1 MARLPLLR
9 LLSLATRQLLR
20 DARAGELRVLFFA
33 LLVAVAA
40 STAIGYFGAR
50 LNGAMLLR
58 ATEFLG
64 ADLILEG
71 TSPAQPTQIEAGK
84 QLKLDHAQVV
94 EFSSVIATDSGIQL
108 ASVKAVD
115 TAYPLRGELKSAE
128 APYQTEA
135 SGGRPNPGEA
145 WAESRLF
152 AALNL
157 KVGDSIDVGSKTLRL
172 SRVLT
177 YEPDRAGNFY
187 SLTPRVMINL
197 TDLAATAVVQPG
209 SRVSY
214 RELWRGSHESLE
226 AYRQAIT
233 PGLAA
238 NQRIQDARDGN
249 RQIGG
254 ALGKAERYL
263 NMASLVAVLLSGVAV
278 ALSAARFATRR
289 FDASALL
296 RCLGLSRRETLVLFS
311 LQLAMLG
318 LLASITGALLGWLAQ
333 LGLFALLH
341 DLLPAAVPPGG
352 LLPAVAGIGTGLVAL
367 AGFALPPLAALGRV
381 PPLRVLRRDM
391 LPIPPSSWLVYG
403 AALLALG
410 LIMWRLSLDLVLT
423 FALLGG
429 GIIAAVVLGGLL
441 LLALQSLRR
450 LLAGA
455 SLPWRLGLGQLLRHP
470 LAAAGQSLAFG
481 LILLS
486 MGLIALLRGEL
497 LDTWQNQLP
506 KDAPNYFALN
516 ILPADKDTF
525 TERMANLSTHAAP
538 LYPVVP
544 GRLIS
549 INGEPVRNIVS
560 KDSRGEN
567 ATERDLSLTWAAEL
581 PLGNRLSAGN
591 WWPNTISSAATTAE
605 QIPGVSVESK
615 LAASLKLKLG
625 DRMSFIIGGVTREA
639 EVTSLRE
646 VNWDNFQPNFF
657 MIFQPGTLKDLP
669 TTYLTSFY
677 LAPGNDQQ
685 IVELSRAFPAV
696 TILQVEALLEQLRS
710 ILAQVTIAVEYVLL
724 FVLAA
729 GLAVLFSGLQA
740 TLDERIRQGALLR
753 ALGAERALLVK
764 ARRIEFGLLGA
775 ASGVLAAL
783 GCELVSFALYRYA
796 FDLQWHPHIWLL
808 LLPIIGALLVGG
820 AGVFGTRRA
829 LNVSPLTV
837 LRDG

>member
-1 MARLPLLR
+1 MVHLPFLR
-9 LLSLATRQLLR
+9 LLTLATRQLLR

-64 ADLILEG
+64 ADLVVEG
-71 TSPAQPTQIEAGK
+71 SSPAKPEQIQAGEA
-84 QLKLDHAQVV
+84 LKLDHAQIVV
-94 EFSSVIATDSGIQL
+94 FSTVIATDAGIQL
-108 ASVKAVD
+108 SSIKAVD
-115 TAYPLRGELKSAE
+115 TAYPLRGELKSA
-128 APYQTEA
+128 ADLYQPEEV
-135 SGGRPNPGEA
+135 SRGPKPGEA

-152 AALNL
+152 PAVDL
-157 KVGDSIDVGSKTLRL
+157 KVGDDIDVGSKTLKL
-172 SRVLT
+172 TRVLT

-197 TDLAATAVVQPG
+197 ADLQATGVVQPG

-214 RELWRGSHESLE
+214 REMWSGPPEALA
-226 AYRQAIT
+226 AYRKAIE
-233 PGLAA
+233 PGLEPH
-238 NQRIQDARDGN
+238 QEIKDARDGSQ
-249 RQIGG
+249 QIGG

-263 NMASLVAVLLSGVAV
+263 NMASLVAVLLAGVAV
-278 ALSAARFATRR
+278 ALSAARFAVRR
-289 FDASALL
+289 FDASALM
-296 RCLGLSRRETLVLFS
+296 RCLGLSRNEALVLFS

-318 LLASITGALLGWLAQ
+318 LLASLSGALLGWLAQ
-333 LGLFALLH
+333 LALFGLLH
-341 DLLPAAVPPGG
+341 DLLPATVPPGG
-352 LLPAVAGIGTGLVAL
+352 VLPALAGIGTGLVAL

-391 LPIPPSSWLVYG
+391 LPIPASSWLVYG

-429 GIIAAVVLGGLL
+429 GVIAALVLGGLL
-441 LLALQSLRR
+441 LLTLKSLRR

-455 SLPWRLGLGQLLRHP
+455 SLPWRLGLGQLLRYP

-506 KDAPNYFALN
+506 KDAPNYFVLN
-516 ILPADKDTF
+516 VLPDQKDAF
-525 TERMANLSTHAAP
+525 AQQISKLSPHAAP

-544 GRLIS
+544 GRLMN
-549 INGEPVRNIVS
+549 INDEPVNNFVT

-567 ATERDLSLTWAAEL
+567 ATRRDLNLTWAANL
-581 PLGNRLSAGN
+581 PEGNTLTAGN
-591 WWPNTISSAATTAE
+591 WWPANVETSAV
-605 QIPGVSVESK
+605 PGVSIETK
-615 LAASLKLKLG
+615 LAESLQIKLG
-625 DRMSFIIGGVTREA
+625 DKLSFTVGGLSRDAV
-639 EVTSLRE
+639 VTSLRD
-646 VNWDNFQPNFF
+646 VNWDTFQPNFF
-657 MIFQPGTLKDLP
+657 IIFQPGTLQDLP
-669 TTYLTSFY
+669 TTYMTSFY
-677 LAPGNDQQ
+677 LPAGNDKQ
-685 IVELSRAFPAV
+685 IVELSRTFPAIS
-696 TILQVEALLEQLRS
+696 ILGVEALLAQVRS
-710 ILAQVTIAVEYVLL
+710 ILDQVTLAVQFVLL

-729 GLAVLFSGLQA
+729 GVAVLFSGLQA
-740 TLDERIRQGALLR
+740 TLDERIRQGALVR
-753 ALGAERALLVK
+753 ALGAERALLIK

-775 ASGVLAAL
+775 VSGLLAAL
-783 GCELVSFALYRYA
+783 GCELVTFALYRYA
-796 FDLQWHPHIWLL
+796 FSLQWAPHPWLL
-808 LLPIIGALLVGG
+808 LLPVIGALLVGG

>member
-9 LLSLATRQLLR
+9 LFSLAIRQLLR
-20 DARAGELRVLFFA
+20 DTRAGELRVLFFA

-64 ADLILEG
+64 ADVLLEG
-71 TSPAQPTQIEAGK
+71 SSPARPEQIQSGK
-84 QLKLDHAQVV
+84 ELGLQHAQVV
-94 EFSSVIATDSGIQL
+94 EFSSVIATDNGIQL
-108 ASVKAVD
+108 SSIKAVD
-115 TAYPLRGELKSAE
+115 GVYPLRGQLKSAP
-128 APYQTEA
+128 APFAPEVT
-135 SGGRPNPGEA
+135 GGSPEPGEA
-145 WAESRLF
+145 WAEARLLT
-152 AALNL
+152 ALNL
-157 KVGDSIDVGSKTLRL
+157 KVGDSIDVGMKTLRL
-172 SRVLT
+172 TRVLT

-197 TDLAATAVVQPG
+197 ADLTATGVVQPG

-214 RELWRGSHESLE
+214 RELWRGSASALE
-226 AYRQAIT
+226 TYRQLIK

-238 NQRIQDARDGN
+238 NQRLQDARDGN

-278 ALSAARFATRR
+278 ALSATRFATRR

-296 RCLGLSRRETLVLFS
+296 RCLGLSRRETLLLFS
-311 LQLAMLG
+311 VQLTVLG
-318 LLASITGALLGWLAQ
+318 LLASLSGALLGWLAQ
-333 LGLFALLH
+333 LGLFALLGE
-341 DLLPAAVPPGG
+341 LLPSDVPPGG

-381 PPLRVLRRDM
+381 PPLRVLRRDI
-391 LPIPPSSWLVYG
+391 LPIPSSTWMVYG
-403 AALLALG
+403 TALAALA
-410 LIMWRLSLDLVLT
+410 LIMWRLSLDLLLT

-429 GIIAAVVLGGLL
+429 GVIAALVLGGLL
-441 LLALQSLRR
+441 LLVLNSLRR
-450 LLAGA
+450 LLARA
-455 SLPWRLGLGQLLRHP
+455 PLPWRLGLGQLLRHP

-486 MGLIALLRGEL
+486 MALIALLRGEL

-506 KDAPNYFALN
+506 KNAPNYFALN
-516 ILPADKDTF
+516 ILPADKQAF
-525 TERMANLSTHAAP
+525 TDHLIELSAQSAP

-549 INGEPVRNIVS
+549 INGKPVQGIVS
-560 KDSRGEN
+560 KD
-567 ATERDLSLTWAAEL
+567 TEGDRAIQRDLSLTWAAEL
-581 PLGNRLSAGN
+581 PAGN
-591 WWPNTISSAATTAE
+591 SITAGSWWSAQPTGE
-605 QIPGVSVESK
+605 VPGVSVEGK
-615 LAASLKLKLG
+615 VAESLKLKLG
-625 DRMSFIIGGVTREA
+625 DHLIFTVGGVNREA
-639 EVTSLRE
+639 QVTSLRKI
-646 VNWDNFQPNFF
+646 NWDNFQPNFF

-669 TTYLTSFY
+669 ATYLTSFY
-677 LAPGNDQQ
+677 LAAGHDQQ
-685 IVELSRAFPAV
+685 IIDLSRAFPAV
-696 TILQVEALLEQLRS
+696 TILQVEALLAQLRS
-710 ILAQVTIAVEYVLL
+710 ILEQVTLAVEYVLL

-729 GLAVLFSGLQA
+729 GMAVLFSGLQA

-753 ALGAERALLVK
+753 ALGAERQLLVK

-775 ASGVLAAL
+775 VSGLLAAL
-783 GCELVSFALYRYA
+783 GSELVSLVLYRYA
-796 FDLQWHPHIWLL
+796 FDLAWHPHPWLL
-808 LLPIIGALLVGG
+808 WLPVIGALLVGG

-829 LNVSPLTV
+829 LNASPLTV
-837 LRDG
+837 LREG

>member
-9 LLSLATRQLLR
+9 LFSLAIRQLLR

-33 LLVAVAA
+33 LVVAVAA

-64 ADLILEG
+64 ADLLLEG
-71 TSPAQPTQIEAGK
+71 SSPARPEQIEGGK
-84 QLKLDHAQVV
+84 TLGLQHAQVV
-94 EFSSVIATDSGIQL
+94 EFSSVIATDKGIQL
-108 ASVKAVD
+108 SSIKAAD
-115 TAYPLRGELKSAE
+115 SAYPLRGQLKSAPE
-128 APYQTEA
+128 PFAPEQA
-135 SGGRPNPGEA
+135 GGGPQPGEA
-145 WAESRLF
+145 WVEARLLT
-152 AALNL
+152 ALDL
-157 KVGDSIDVGSKTLRL
+157 HIGDSIDVGMKSLRL
-172 SRVLT
+172 TRVLT

-197 TDLAATAVVQPG
+197 ADVDATGVVQPG

-214 RELWRGSHESLE
+214 RELWRGDATALE
-226 AYRQAIT
+226 TYRQQVT
-233 PGLAA
+233 PALAA
-238 NQRIQDARDGN
+238 NQRLQDARDGN

-263 NMASLVAVLLSGVAV
+263 NMASLVAVLLAGVAV
-278 ALSAARFATRR
+278 ALSASRFATRR

-296 RCLGLSRRETLVLFS
+296 RCLGLSRRETLLLFT
-311 LQLAMLG
+311 LQLAVLG
-318 LLASITGALLGWLAQ
+318 LLASISGAVIGWVAQ
-333 LGLFALLH
+333 LGLFALLGQ
-341 DLLPAAVPPGG
+341 LLPSDVPPGG
-352 LLPAVAGIGTGLVAL
+352 LLPAIAGIGTGLVAL

-391 LPIPPSSWLVYG
+391 LPIPSSTWMVYG
-403 AALLALG
+403 AALGALG

-429 GIIAAVVLGGLL
+429 GVVAALVLGGLL
-441 LLALQSLRR
+441 LLVLKSLRR
-450 LLAGA
+450 LLARA

-486 MGLIALLRGEL
+486 MALIALLRGEL

-506 KDAPNYFALN
+506 KNAPNYFALN
-516 ILPADKDTF
+516 ILPAEKQAF
-525 TERMANLSTHAAP
+525 TERLVNLSAQSAP

-549 INGEPVRNIVS
+549 INGEPVRGIVS
-560 KDSRGEN
+560 KDSEGDR
-567 ATERDLSLTWAAEL
+567 AIQRDLSLTWAADL
-581 PLGNRLSAGN
+581 PSGNAITEGN
-591 WWPNTISSAATTAE
+591 WWSAQPE
-605 QIPGVSVESK
+605 DGIPGVSVEGK
-615 LAASLKLKLG
+615 VAASLKLKLG
-625 DRMSFIIGGVTREA
+625 DHLVFTVAGVNREA
-639 EVTSLRE
+639 RVTSLRSI
-646 VNWDNFQPNFF
+646 NWDNFQPNFF

-669 TTYLTSFY
+669 ATYLTSFY
-677 LAPGNDQQ
+677 LAAGHDQQ

-696 TILQVEALLEQLRS
+696 TILQVEALLAQLRS
-710 ILAQVTIAVEYVLL
+710 ILAQVTLAVEYVLL

-729 GLAVLFSGLQA
+729 GMAVLFSGLQA

-753 ALGAERALLVK
+753 ALGAERQLLVK

-775 ASGVLAAL
+775 VSGLLAAL
-783 GCELVSFALYRYA
+783 GSELVSLVLYRFA
-796 FDLQWHPHIWLL
+796 FDLPWQPHPWLL
-808 LLPIIGALLVGG
+808 VLPVIGAVLVGS

-829 LNVSPLTV
+829 LNASPLTV
-837 LRDG
+837 LREG